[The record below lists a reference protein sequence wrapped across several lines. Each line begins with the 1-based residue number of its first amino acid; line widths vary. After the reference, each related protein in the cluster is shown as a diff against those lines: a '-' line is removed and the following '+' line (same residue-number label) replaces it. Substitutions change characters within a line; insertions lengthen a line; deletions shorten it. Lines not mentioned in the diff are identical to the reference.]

1 MPNAQNETES
11 TGTPFDDVF
20 KTEIEKMGHFLIPV
34 IEEMFH
40 VKATL
45 VDRFEFERLANEQY
59 LIDRTQNKI
68 SKKFSDSCFKI
79 SGKYYHIECQSTE
92 DDSILFRLA
101 DYNFRIAIDNA
112 ENLKVNVNDTP
123 TIQIILPHSGL
134 IKLRGISSASFPS
147 SPLSTSSSP
156 TTLSTSSEHYY
167 SQMQIIYRFQ
177 DQMITMPVPVMNV
190 QSYSAD
196 EIYSKGLFFLIPFY
210 AIRYEKRLRKIL
222 DTDDSEYDKIYSELQ
237 NYFEKLMEACT
248 RGLLSED
255 DTRKLAELSK
265 IILSHI
271 SRNLRSD
278 RKERMV
284 ELVGGQVLELQE
296 DRWLKQG
303 RTEGIEQGRAEGR
316 LEGTKSLLFSLVI
329 DKVLNVSDAAKRAG
343 ESEADFT
350 KELETYIKSQKQKQ
364 TQNQ

>member
-1 MPNAQNETES
+1 
-11 TGTPFDDVF
+11 
-20 KTEIEKMGHFLIPV
+20 
-34 IEEMFH
+34 
-40 VKATL
+40 
-45 VDRFEFERLANEQY
+45 
-59 LIDRTQNKI
+59 
-68 SKKFSDSCFKI
+68 
-79 SGKYYHIECQSTE
+79 
-92 DDSILFRLA
+92 
-101 DYNFRIAIDNA
+101 
-112 ENLKVNVNDTP
+112 
-123 TIQIILPHSGL
+123 
-134 IKLRGISSASFPS
+134 
-147 SPLSTSSSP
+147 
-156 TTLSTSSEHYY
+156 
-167 SQMQIIYRFQ
+167 MQIIYRFQ

-303 RTEGIEQGRAEGR
+303 RAEGIEQGR

>member
-1 MPNAQNETES
+1 
-11 TGTPFDDVF
+11 
-20 KTEIEKMGHFLIPV
+20 
-34 IEEMFH
+34 
-40 VKATL
+40 
-45 VDRFEFERLANEQY
+45 
-59 LIDRTQNKI
+59 
-68 SKKFSDSCFKI
+68 
-79 SGKYYHIECQSTE
+79 
-92 DDSILFRLA
+92 
-101 DYNFRIAIDNA
+101 
-112 ENLKVNVNDTP
+112 
-123 TIQIILPHSGL
+123 
-134 IKLRGISSASFPS
+134 
-147 SPLSTSSSP
+147 
-156 TTLSTSSEHYY
+156 
-167 SQMQIIYRFQ
+167 MQIIYRFQ

-303 RTEGIEQGRAEGR
+303 RAEGR
-316 LEGTKSLLFSLVI
+316 LEGTKSLLFSLVV
-329 DKVLNVSDAAKRAG
+329 DKVLDISDAAKRAG

>member
-1 MPNAQNETES
+1 
-11 TGTPFDDVF
+11 
-20 KTEIEKMGHFLIPV
+20 
-34 IEEMFH
+34 
-40 VKATL
+40 
-45 VDRFEFERLANEQY
+45 
-59 LIDRTQNKI
+59 
-68 SKKFSDSCFKI
+68 
-79 SGKYYHIECQSTE
+79 
-92 DDSILFRLA
+92 
-101 DYNFRIAIDNA
+101 
-112 ENLKVNVNDTP
+112 
-123 TIQIILPHSGL
+123 
-134 IKLRGISSASFPS
+134 
-147 SPLSTSSSP
+147 
-156 TTLSTSSEHYY
+156 
-167 SQMQIIYRFQ
+167 
-177 DQMITMPVPVMNV
+177 MITMPVPVMNV

-316 LEGTKSLLFSLVI
+316 LEGTKSLLFSLVV
-329 DKVLNVSDAAKRAG
+329 DKVLDISDAAKRAG

-350 KELETYIKSQKQKQ
+350 KELEAYIKNQKQ
-364 TQNQ
+364 

>member
-1 MPNAQNETES
+1 
-11 TGTPFDDVF
+11 
-20 KTEIEKMGHFLIPV
+20 
-34 IEEMFH
+34 
-40 VKATL
+40 
-45 VDRFEFERLANEQY
+45 
-59 LIDRTQNKI
+59 
-68 SKKFSDSCFKI
+68 
-79 SGKYYHIECQSTE
+79 
-92 DDSILFRLA
+92 
-101 DYNFRIAIDNA
+101 
-112 ENLKVNVNDTP
+112 
-123 TIQIILPHSGL
+123 
-134 IKLRGISSASFPS
+134 
-147 SPLSTSSSP
+147 
-156 TTLSTSSEHYY
+156 
-167 SQMQIIYRFQ
+167 
-177 DQMITMPVPVMNV
+177 MITMPVPVMNV

-303 RTEGIEQGRAEGR
+303 RAKGIEQGRTEGIEQGRAEGR

>member
-1 MPNAQNETES
+1 MPNAQNEAEP

-45 VDRFEFERLANEQY
+45 VDRFEFERLDNEQY

-112 ENLKVNVNDTP
+112 ENLKVIVNDTP

-156 TTLSTSSEHYY
+156 TTLSTSSEHCS

-237 NYFEKLMEACT
+237 NFFREILDQTERKGWWNSWVVKYLNFRKT
-248 RGLLSED
+248 VGLNKDEP
-255 DTRKLAELSK
+255 
-265 IILSHI
+265 
-271 SRNLRSD
+271 
-278 RKERMV
+278 
-284 ELVGGQVLELQE
+284 
-296 DRWLKQG
+296 
-303 RTEGIEQGRAEGR
+303 
-316 LEGTKSLLFSLVI
+316 
-329 DKVLNVSDAAKRAG
+329 
-343 ESEADFT
+343 
-350 KELETYIKSQKQKQ
+350 KELNRDELKELNRDELKELNRADQREQNLCSSLWLSTRFLTFRMLQNALVKVKRISQKNWKR
-364 TQNQ
+364 TLRVKSRRRISNLVLTIV

>member
-1 MPNAQNETES
+1 
-11 TGTPFDDVF
+11 
-20 KTEIEKMGHFLIPV
+20 
-34 IEEMFH
+34 
-40 VKATL
+40 
-45 VDRFEFERLANEQY
+45 
-59 LIDRTQNKI
+59 
-68 SKKFSDSCFKI
+68 
-79 SGKYYHIECQSTE
+79 
-92 DDSILFRLA
+92 
-101 DYNFRIAIDNA
+101 
-112 ENLKVNVNDTP
+112 
-123 TIQIILPHSGL
+123 
-134 IKLRGISSASFPS
+134 
-147 SPLSTSSSP
+147 
-156 TTLSTSSEHYY
+156 
-167 SQMQIIYRFQ
+167 
-177 DQMITMPVPVMNV
+177 
-190 QSYSAD
+190 
-196 EIYSKGLFFLIPFY
+196 
-210 AIRYEKRLRKIL
+210 
-222 DTDDSEYDKIYSELQ
+222 
-237 NYFEKLMEACT
+237 MEACT

-303 RTEGIEQGRAEGR
+303 RTEGIEQGRAEGIEQGR

-350 KELETYIKSQKQKQ
+350 KELETYIKSQKQ